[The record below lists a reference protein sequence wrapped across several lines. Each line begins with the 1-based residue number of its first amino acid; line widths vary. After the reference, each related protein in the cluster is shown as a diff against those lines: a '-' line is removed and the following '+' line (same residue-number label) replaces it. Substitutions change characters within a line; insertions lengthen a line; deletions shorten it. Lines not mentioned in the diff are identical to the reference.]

1 MIPSQHPLL
10 AILASPEIVSGFATV
25 VVFGLGYLAV
35 RLQLMQKKLHEQL
48 DGIHSTA
55 AAASEEAAKA
65 STEATKASAQ
75 VTNSH
80 TTNLRDDLDAIA
92 RQMRE
97 GLTAIQNAQARQEE
111 AQERRVTALETQ
123 IQSLRDYIG
132 RIDQRAINH
141 EAHD

>member
-25 VVFGLGYLAV
+25 VVLGLGYLAV
-35 RLQLMQKKLHEQL
+35 RLQLMQNRLHEQL

-55 AAASEEAAKA
+55 AAASQEAAKA